1 MYIILLLFLI
11 IFLIIFTLIL
21 SWDNNTIYKN
31 RDKFFILSIILFL
44 LSLLMLF
51 VYNMNNINS
60 NIVVKLE
67 WNFIF
72 TYLFYYELYLDN
84 LSISFI
90 ILTTFL
96 IPITLGIGLINIKYR
111 LKEYLIY
118 FFLLEILLI
127 NFFLVTNL
135 LLFYIYF
142 EAVLIPMF
150 LIILIWGSRKR
161 KIHASFLFFFFT
173 LIGSLFMLLGILW
186 LYLYVGELNIQILQY
201 IILPKEYQLVLWFL
215 FFVAFAVKVPIY
227 PVHSWL
233 PEAHVEA
240 PTGGSI
246 ILAGVLLKLGLY
258 GMLRVLLVL
267 FPIGNIYY
275 TPLVITLSFISVIF
289 ISIIILQQI
298 DLKKIIAYSSIA
310 HMNFVVIGLFSN
322 NVYGIEGGI
331 FTMLSHGLISSMLFF
346 CIGVLY
352 DRYGERNLLYYNNIG
367 QIMPHFSVFFFF
379 GLLANLG
386 MPGTSSFIG
395 EFLLLL
401 SLSFKST
408 FLLFIMSFSLF
419 LTTIYCIWLFNR
431 ICFGYMRNRYIRVY
445 KDLIRFESIVLVILT
460 ILIFFF
466 GLYPNCILN
475 LFHEFVC
482 LNLNKH
488 ILFNSKYISK

>member
-1 MYIILLLFLI
+1 MKIILLLFLI
-11 IFLIIFTLIL
+11 VFIIIFYFIISL
-21 SWDNNTIYKN
+21 DNKSIYKY
-31 RDKFFILSIILFL
+31 RDKFFILSMILFL
-44 LSLLMLF
+44 ISIIMLF
-51 VYNMNNINS
+51 IYNINNINS
-60 NIVVKLE
+60 NILVKLE

-72 TYLFYYELYLDN
+72 TYLFYYELYIDN

-90 ILTTFL
+90 VLTTFL
-96 IPITLGIGLINIKYR
+96 IPITLGLGLINIKYR
-111 LKEYLIY
+111 LKEYLMY
-118 FFLLEILLI
+118 FFLIEILLI

-142 EAVLIPMF
+142 EAILIPMF
-150 LIILIWGSRKR
+150 LVILIWGSRKR

-173 LIGSLFMLLGILW
+173 LIGSLFMILGIIW
-186 LYLYVGELNIQILQY
+186 LYLYIGELNIQILQY
-201 IILPKEYQLVLWFL
+201 IILSKEHQLILWFL
-215 FFVAFAVKVPIY
+215 FFIAFAVKVPMY

-258 GMLRVLLVL
+258 GMLRVLIVL
-267 FPIGNIYY
+267 FPIANIYY

-310 HMNFVVIGLFSN
+310 HMNFAVIGIFSN
-322 NVYGIEGGI
+322 NIYGIEGSI

-352 DRYGERNLLYYNNIG
+352 DRYGERNLLYYSNVV
-367 QIMPHFSVFFFF
+367 QIMPFFSFFFF
-379 GLLANLG
+379 FSIIANLG

-401 SLSFKST
+401 SLSFKSI
-408 FLLFIMSFSLF
+408 FLLFIMSLTLF

-431 ICFGYMRNRYIRVY
+431 ICFGYMSKKYIIIY
-445 KDLIRFESIVLVILT
+445 KDLIRFESIILIIFT
-460 ILIFFF
+460 ILILFF

-475 LFHEFVC
+475 LFHDFIYFNMYKQI
-482 LNLNKH
+482 LYIPKNL
-488 ILFNSKYISK
+488 

>member
-1 MYIILLLFLI
+1 MNFILILFVI
-11 IFLIIFTLIL
+11 IFLIIFYLIINL
-21 SWDNNTIYKN
+21 DNQSIYKY
-31 RDKFFILSIILFL
+31 RDKFFILSMILFL
-44 LSLLMLF
+44 ISLLMLF
-51 VYNMNNINS
+51 MYNMNNINS
-60 NIVVKLE
+60 NILVKLE

-72 TYLFYYELYLDN
+72 TYLFYYELYIDN

-90 ILTTFL
+90 VLTTFL
-96 IPITLGIGLINIKYR
+96 IPITLGLGLINIKYR

-118 FFLLEILLI
+118 FFLIELLLI

-142 EAVLIPMF
+142 EAILIPMF

-173 LIGSLFMLLGILW
+173 LVGSLFMLLGILW
-186 LYLYVGELNIQILQY
+186 LYLYIGELNIQILQY
-201 IILPKEYQLVLWFL
+201 IILSKEHQLILWIL
-215 FFVAFAVKVPIY
+215 FFIAFAVKVPIY

-310 HMNFVVIGLFSN
+310 HMNFAVIGMFSN
-322 NVYGIEGGI
+322 NIYGIEGCI

-352 DRYGERNLLYYNNIG
+352 DRYGERNLLYYSNIA
-367 QIMPHFSVFFFF
+367 QIMPYFSFFFFF
-379 GLLANLG
+379 GIIANLG
-386 MPGTSSFIG
+386 MPGTSSFVG

-401 SLSFKST
+401 SLSFKSI
-408 FLLFIMSFSLF
+408 FLLFIMSLSLF

-431 ICFGYMRNRYIRVY
+431 ICFGYMRNKYILVY
-445 KDLIRFESIVLVILT
+445 KDLIRFESIVLIIFVIL
-460 ILIFFF
+460 ILFF
-466 GLYPNCILN
+466 GIYPNCILN
-475 LFHEFVC
+475 LFHDLIYF
-482 LNLNKH
+482 NIYKH
-488 ILFNSKYISK
+488 ALFITKPL

>member
-1 MYIILLLFLI
+1 MKTILILFLI
-11 IFLIIFTLIL
+11 IFLVIFYLVL
-21 SWDNNTIYKN
+21 SLDNQSIYKY
-31 RDKFFILSIILFL
+31 RDKFFILSMILFL
-44 LSLLMLF
+44 LSLMMLF
-51 VYNMNNINS
+51 IYNLNNINS
-60 NIVVKLE
+60 NILVKLE
-67 WNFIF
+67 WDFVF
-72 TYLFYYELYLDN
+72 TYLFYYELYIDN

-90 ILTTFL
+90 VLTTFL
-96 IPITLGIGLINIKYR
+96 IPVTLGIGLINIKYR
-111 LKEYLIY
+111 LKEYLLY
-118 FFLLEILLI
+118 FFLIEVLLI

-142 EAVLIPMF
+142 EAILIPMF
-150 LIILIWGSRKR
+150 LVILIWGSRKR

-173 LIGSLFMLLGILW
+173 LVGSLFMILGILW

-201 IILPKEYQLVLWFL
+201 IILSKEHQLVLWFL

-258 GMLRVLLVL
+258 GMLRILLPL
-267 FPIGNIYY
+267 FPVANIYY
-275 TPLVITLSFISVIF
+275 TPLVVTLSFISVIF

-310 HMNFVVIGLFSN
+310 HMNFAVIGIFSN
-322 NVYGIEGGI
+322 NIYGIEGSI

-352 DRYGERNLLYYNNIG
+352 DRYGERNLLYYTNIA
-367 QIMPHFSVFFFF
+367 QIMPYFSFFFFF
-379 GLLANLG
+379 GIIANLG
-386 MPGTSSFIG
+386 MPGTSSFVG

-408 FLLFIMSFSLF
+408 LLLFIMSLSLF

-431 ICFGYMRNRYIRVY
+431 ISFGYMSNKYIVVY
-445 KDLIRFESIVLVILT
+445 KDLIRFESIVLIVFTVLIL
-460 ILIFFF
+460 FF

-475 LFHEFVC
+475 LFHDFVYF
-482 LNLNKH
+482 NMYKH
-488 ILFNSKYISK
+488 VLFLPKSL

>member
-1 MYIILLLFLI
+1 MNFILILFVI
-11 IFLIIFTLIL
+11 IFLIIFYLIINL
-21 SWDNNTIYKN
+21 DNQSIYKY
-31 RDKFFILSIILFL
+31 RDKFFILSMILFL
-44 LSLLMLF
+44 ISLLMLF
-51 VYNMNNINS
+51 MYNMNNINS
-60 NIVVKLE
+60 NILVKLE

-72 TYLFYYELYLDN
+72 TYLFYYELYIDN

-90 ILTTFL
+90 VLTTFL
-96 IPITLGIGLINIKYR
+96 IPITLGLGLINIKYR

-118 FFLLEILLI
+118 FFLIELLLI

-142 EAVLIPMF
+142 EAILIPMF

-173 LIGSLFMLLGILW
+173 LVGSLFMLLGILW
-186 LYLYVGELNIQILQY
+186 LYLYIGELNIQILQY
-201 IILPKEYQLVLWFL
+201 IILSKEHQLILWIL
-215 FFVAFAVKVPIY
+215 FFIAFAVKVPIY

-310 HMNFVVIGLFSN
+310 HMNFAVIGMFSN
-322 NVYGIEGGI
+322 NIYGIEGCI

-352 DRYGERNLLYYNNIG
+352 DRYGERNLLYYSNIA
-367 QIMPHFSVFFFF
+367 QIMPYFSFFFF
-379 GLLANLG
+379 FWN
-386 MPGTSSFIG
+386 
-395 EFLLLL
+395 
-401 SLSFKST
+401 
-408 FLLFIMSFSLF
+408 
-419 LTTIYCIWLFNR
+419 
-431 ICFGYMRNRYIRVY
+431 
-445 KDLIRFESIVLVILT
+445 
-460 ILIFFF
+460 
-466 GLYPNCILN
+466 NC
-475 LFHEFVC
+475 
-482 LNLNKH
+482 
-488 ILFNSKYISK
+488 

>member
-1 MYIILLLFLI
+1 MKIILLLFLI
-11 IFLIIFTLIL
+11 VFIIIFYFIISL
-21 SWDNNTIYKN
+21 DNKSIYKY
-31 RDKFFILSIILFL
+31 RDKFFILSMILFL
-44 LSLLMLF
+44 ISIIMLF
-51 VYNMNNINS
+51 IYNINNINS
-60 NIVVKLE
+60 NILVKLE

-72 TYLFYYELYLDN
+72 TYLFYYELYIDN

-90 ILTTFL
+90 VLTTFL
-96 IPITLGIGLINIKYR
+96 IPITLGLGLINIKYR
-111 LKEYLIY
+111 LKEYLMY
-118 FFLLEILLI
+118 FFLIEILLI

-142 EAVLIPMF
+142 EAILIPMF
-150 LIILIWGSRKR
+150 LVILIWGSRKR

-173 LIGSLFMLLGILW
+173 LIGSLFMILGIIW
-186 LYLYVGELNIQILQY
+186 LYLYIGELNIQILQY
-201 IILPKEYQLVLWFL
+201 IILSKEHQLILWFL
-215 FFVAFAVKVPIY
+215 FFIAFAVKVPMY

-258 GMLRVLLVL
+258 GMLRVLIVL
-267 FPIGNIYY
+267 FPIANIYY

-310 HMNFVVIGLFSN
+310 HMNFAVIGIFSN
-322 NVYGIEGGI
+322 NIYGIEGSI

-352 DRYGERNLLYYNNIG
+352 DRYGERNLLYYSNVV
-367 QIMPHFSVFFFF
+367 QIMPFFSFFFF
-379 GLLANLG
+379 FSIIANLG

-401 SLSFKST
+401 SLSFKSI
-408 FLLFIMSFSLF
+408 FLLFIMSLTLF

-431 ICFGYMRNRYIRVY
+431 ICFGYMSKKYIIIY
-445 KDLIRFESIVLVILT
+445 KDLIKFESLILIIFT
-460 ILIFFF
+460 ILILFF

-475 LFHEFVC
+475 LFHDFIYFNMYKQI
-482 LNLNKH
+482 LYIPKNL
-488 ILFNSKYISK
+488 

>member
-1 MYIILLLFLI
+1 MNFILILFLVVFLI
-11 IFLIIFTLIL
+11 IFFLIVNL
-21 SWDNNTIYKN
+21 DNKSIYKY
-31 RDKFFILSIILFL
+31 RDKFFILSMILFL
-44 LSLLMLF
+44 ISLLMLF
-51 VYNMNNINS
+51 MYNMNNINS
-60 NIVVKLE
+60 NILVKLE

-72 TYLFYYELYLDN
+72 TYLFYYELYIDN

-90 ILTTFL
+90 VLTTFL
-96 IPITLGIGLINIKYR
+96 IPITLGLGLINIKYR

-118 FFLLEILLI
+118 FFLIEILLI

-142 EAVLIPMF
+142 EAILIPMF

-186 LYLYVGELNIQILQY
+186 LYLYIGELNIQILQY
-201 IILPKEYQLVLWFL
+201 IILSKEHQLILWIL
-215 FFVAFAVKVPIY
+215 FFIAFAVKVPIY

-310 HMNFVVIGLFSN
+310 HMNFAVIGMFSN
-322 NVYGIEGGI
+322 NIYGIEGCI

-352 DRYGERNLLYYNNIG
+352 DRYGERNLLYYSNIA
-367 QIMPHFSVFFFF
+367 QIMPYFSFFFFF
-379 GLLANLG
+379 GIIANLG
-386 MPGTSSFIG
+386 MPGTSSFVG

-401 SLSFKST
+401 SLSFKSI
-408 FLLFIMSFSLF
+408 FLLFIMSLSLF

-431 ICFGYMRNRYIRVY
+431 ICFGYMRNKYILVY
-445 KDLIRFESIVLVILT
+445 KDLIRFESIVLIIFVVLIL
-460 ILIFFF
+460 FF
-466 GLYPNCILN
+466 GIYPNCILN
-475 LFHEFVC
+475 LFHDLIYF
-482 LNLNKH
+482 NIYKH
-488 ILFNSKYISK
+488 TLFITKAL

>member
-1 MYIILLLFLI
+1 
-11 IFLIIFTLIL
+11 
-21 SWDNNTIYKN
+21 
-31 RDKFFILSIILFL
+31 
-44 LSLLMLF
+44 MLF
-51 VYNMNNINS
+51 IYNLNNVNS
-60 NIVVKLE
+60 NILVKLE
-67 WNFIF
+67 WDFIF
-72 TYLFYYELYLDN
+72 TYLFYYELYIDN

-90 ILTTFL
+90 VLTTFL
-96 IPITLGIGLINIKYR
+96 IPVTLGLGLINIKYR

-118 FFLLEILLI
+118 FFLIEILLI

-142 EAVLIPMF
+142 EAILIPMF

-173 LIGSLFMLLGILW
+173 LIGSLFMILGILW
-186 LYLYVGELNIQILQY
+186 LYLYIGELNIQILQY
-201 IILPKEYQLVLWFL
+201 IILSKENQLILWFL
-215 FFVAFAVKVPIY
+215 FFVAFAVKVPMY

-258 GMLRVLLVL
+258 GMLRILIVL
-267 FPIGNIYY
+267 FPFANIYY

-310 HMNFVVIGLFSN
+310 HMNFAVIGIFSN
-322 NVYGIEGGI
+322 NIYGIEGSI

-352 DRYGERNLLYYNNIG
+352 DRYGERNLLYYSNVV
-367 QIMPHFSVFFFF
+367 QIMPFFSFFFF
-379 GLLANLG
+379 FSIIANLG

-401 SLSFKST
+401 SLSFKSI
-408 FLLFIMSFSLF
+408 FLLFVMSLTLF

-431 ICFGYMRNRYIRVY
+431 ICFGYMSRKYIIVY
-445 KDLIRFESIVLVILT
+445 KDLIKFESL
-460 ILIFFF
+460 ILIIFTLLILFF

-475 LFHEFVC
+475 LFHDFVYF
-482 LNLNKH
+482 NMYKQ
-488 ILFNSKYISK
+488 ILYIPYSL

>member
-1 MYIILLLFLI
+1 MKIILFLFVI
-11 IFLIIFTLIL
+11 IFVIIFYFIISL
-21 SWDNNTIYKN
+21 DNKSIYKY
-31 RDKFFILSIILFL
+31 RDKFFILSMILFL
-44 LSLLMLF
+44 ISIIMLF
-51 VYNMNNINS
+51 IYNINNVNS
-60 NIVVKLE
+60 NILVKLE

-72 TYLFYYELYLDN
+72 TYLFYYELYIDN

-90 ILTTFL
+90 VLTTFL

-111 LKEYLIY
+111 LKEYLMY
-118 FFLLEILLI
+118 FFLIEILLI

-142 EAVLIPMF
+142 EAILIPMF
-150 LIILIWGSRKR
+150 LVILIWGSRKR

-173 LIGSLFMLLGILW
+173 LIGSLFMILGILW

-201 IILPKEYQLVLWFL
+201 IILSKEHQLILWFL
-215 FFVAFAVKVPIY
+215 FFIAFAVKVPMY

-258 GMLRVLLVL
+258 GMLRILIVL
-267 FPIGNIYY
+267 FPIANIYY

-310 HMNFVVIGLFSN
+310 HMNFAVIGIFSN
-322 NVYGIEGGI
+322 NIYGIEGSI

-352 DRYGERNLLYYNNIG
+352 DRYGERNLLYYTNIV
-367 QIMPHFSVFFFF
+367 QIMPFFSFFFF
-379 GLLANLG
+379 FSIIANLG

-401 SLSFKST
+401 SLSFKSI
-408 FLLFIMSFSLF
+408 FLLFIMSLTLF

-431 ICFGYMRNRYIRVY
+431 ICFGYMSKKYIIIY
-445 KDLIRFESIVLVILT
+445 KDLIKFESIILIILT
-460 ILIFFF
+460 LLILFF
-466 GLYPNCILN
+466 GLYPNGILN
-475 LFHEFVC
+475 LFHDFIYFNMHKE
-482 LNLNKH
+482 
-488 ILFNSKYISK
+488 ILYIQKSL

>member
-1 MYIILLLFLI
+1 MKIILLLFLI
-11 IFLIIFTLIL
+11 IFIIIFYFIISL
-21 SWDNNTIYKN
+21 DNKSIYKY
-31 RDKFFILSIILFL
+31 RDKFFILSMILFL
-44 LSLLMLF
+44 ISLIMLF
-51 VYNMNNINS
+51 IYNLNNINS
-60 NIVVKLE
+60 NILVKLE

-72 TYLFYYELYLDN
+72 TYLFYYELYIDN

-90 ILTTFL
+90 VLTTFL
-96 IPITLGIGLINIKYR
+96 IPITLGLGLINIKYR

-118 FFLLEILLI
+118 FFLIEILLI

-142 EAVLIPMF
+142 EAILIPMF
-150 LIILIWGSRKR
+150 LVILIWGSRKR

-173 LIGSLFMLLGILW
+173 VIGSLFMILGIIW
-186 LYLYVGELNIQILQY
+186 LYLYIGELNIQILQY
-201 IILPKEYQLVLWFL
+201 IILSKEHQLILWFL
-215 FFVAFAVKVPIY
+215 FFIAFAVKVPMY

-258 GMLRVLLVL
+258 GMLRVLIVL
-267 FPIGNIYY
+267 FPIANIYY

-310 HMNFVVIGLFSN
+310 HMNFAVIGIFSN
-322 NVYGIEGGI
+322 NIYGIEGSI

-352 DRYGERNLLYYNNIG
+352 DRYGERNLLYYSNVV
-367 QIMPHFSVFFFF
+367 QIMPFFSFFFF
-379 GLLANLG
+379 FSIIANLG

-401 SLSFKST
+401 SLSFKSI
-408 FLLFIMSFSLF
+408 FLLFIISSTLF

-431 ICFGYMRNRYIRVY
+431 ICFGYMSKKYIIIY
-445 KDLIRFESIVLVILT
+445 KDLIKFESLILIIFT
-460 ILIFFF
+460 ILILFF

-475 LFHEFVC
+475 LFHDFVYFNMYKQI
-482 LNLNKH
+482 LYIPKNL
-488 ILFNSKYISK
+488 